1 MDWLWQYK
9 GVDWLG
15 MIFAAVSL
23 VYLGQHR
30 KLGFVFG
37 LACNVA
43 WLVFGIMTE
52 SVANIMANVLYMGF
66 NIRGWKRWKEDQSTC
81 PNT

>member
-15 MIFAAVSL
+15 MIFAALSL
-23 VYLGQHR
+23 VYLGRHR
-30 KLGFVFG
+30 KIGFLLG
-37 LACNVA
+37 LACNIS
-43 WLVFGIMTE
+43 WLFFGVMTE
-52 SVANIMANVLYMGF
+52 SAANIVANVLYMGF
-66 NIRGWKRWKEDQSTC
+66 NIRGWFRWKEDQSTC